1 MLERREVLK
10 KLVKTMVGV
19 CPEDTEASLKELLL
33 AKSATIKGIDLGNHW
48 KE

>member
-19 CPEDTEASLKELLL
+19 CPEDTEASLKLLL